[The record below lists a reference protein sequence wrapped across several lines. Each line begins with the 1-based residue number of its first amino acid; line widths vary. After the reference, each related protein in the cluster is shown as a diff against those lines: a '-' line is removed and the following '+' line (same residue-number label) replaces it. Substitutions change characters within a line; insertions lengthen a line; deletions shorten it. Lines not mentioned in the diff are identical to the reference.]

1 MSLVLDSST
10 FLSSPLSPFGIYSV
24 AAFRVGGGGPWYNP
38 NALEIDWINGRYAK
52 NGTVY
57 ADQASLLTALAGGDP
72 SAVASVASLRWT
84 IGNFVPVGFTNELQ
98 DGTFD
103 VGTPYWVPNQ
113 SSGGPATLEI
123 APPTAGHIVGN
134 GAVNPRIDQ
143 KINPLKG
150 KAYRLTGTI
159 GRGTS
164 GLGVQIG
171 VGMTSGFG
179 TPISQSPLTPST
191 NTYTINFTPAG
202 SADAPDV
209 YIGVKSSGTVAGTN
223 YTTVDDFKAYEALP
237 FSGFQQGFLSGRIRF
252 QSMATGTG
260 TFYLLSFDE
269 NAVNGTTPVER
280 NFIRIAE
287 VNGVMQLIVNREVT
301 AGSTT
306 NILTMNLG
314 AVSPSTQHYIDFGI
328 ASGFVAA
335 SMDGGSPQNSLI
347 TNIPGVSHMRL
358 HYGRQTG
365 SNLWDNANTWLTI
378 NNTLIYPEGA
388 NPASFVNIGDSYGRI
403 GGYIKNATGL
413 IMRDKSAGGI
423 DLDEIYNR
431 VLANPSLNG
440 QPTSAFD
447 GKPNGGPAGNQAYVD
462 KYELIGNTIGWQY
475 MVIHTPV
482 KTIIGSGENA
492 RIDFIANGLKALV
505 AAKGAGYVVDA
516 QALLATGGNGSSADN
531 AAIAAGVCPPSL
543 LEPDGVHL
551 NAAGNAL
558 VVGNASTVGTTAW
571 ALKQM
576 GAW

>member
-1 MSLVLDSST
+1 MLDSST
-10 FLSSPLSPFGIYSV
+10 FLRSPLSPFGIYSV
-24 AAFRVGGGGPWYNP
+24 AAFRPGGGGPWYSP
-38 NALEIDWINGRYAK
+38 NALEIDWINGRYA
-52 NGTVY
+52 NNSIEY
-57 ADQASLLTALAGGDP
+57 ADQASLLTALTGGDAL
-72 SAVASVASLRWT
+72 AVASVTSLRWT
-84 IGNFVPVGFTNELQ
+84 IGNHVPVGFTNELQ

-103 VGTPYWVPNQ
+103 LGAPYWVPNQ

-123 APPTAGHIVGN
+123 APPTSGHIVGN
-134 GAVNPRIDQ
+134 GALNPRIDQ
-143 KINPLKG
+143 KINPIKG

-223 YTTVDDFKAYEALP
+223 YTTVDNMAAYEALP
-237 FSGFQQGFLSGRIRF
+237 FAGFQQGFLSGRIRF
-252 QSMATGTG
+252 RSMATGTG
-260 TFYLLSFDE
+260 SFYLLSFDE

-287 VNGVMQLIVNREVT
+287 VNGVMQLIINREVT

-314 AVSPSTQHYIDFGI
+314 AVSPSTDHYIDFGV
-328 ASGFVAA
+328 APGFVAA
-335 SMDGGSPQNSLI
+335 SMDGGAPQNSLI
-347 TNIPGVSHMRL
+347 TNIPGISHMRL
-358 HYGRQTG
+358 HYGRATG
-365 SNLWDNANTWLTI
+365 ANLWDNANTWLTLY
-378 NNTLIYPEGA
+378 NTLVYPAGA
-388 NPASFVNIGDSYGRI
+388 NPASFVNFGDSYGRV

-413 IMRDKSAGGI
+413 IMRDKSAGG
-423 DLDEIYNR
+423 LELQAIYDR
-431 VLANPSLNG
+431 VVAS
-440 QPTSAFD
+440 PTLMGLPTVFWD
-447 GKPNGGPAGNQAYVD
+447 GKPNGNPSGTTDYINMIEACGN
-462 KYELIGNTIGWQY
+462 LIGWDNLAIAG
-475 MVIHTPV
+475 PL

-492 RIDFIANGLKALV
+492 GIDARASGIQSLCSTHG
-505 AAKGAGYVVDA
+505 GYYIDA
-516 QALLATGGNGSSADN
+516 QAILAAHGNGSAGDN

-543 LEPDGVHL
+543 LEPDGVHV
-551 NAAGNAL
+551 NAAGNTW
-558 VVGNASTVGTTAW
+558 VVGDAVTSGTFAK
-571 ALKQM
+571 ALKDM